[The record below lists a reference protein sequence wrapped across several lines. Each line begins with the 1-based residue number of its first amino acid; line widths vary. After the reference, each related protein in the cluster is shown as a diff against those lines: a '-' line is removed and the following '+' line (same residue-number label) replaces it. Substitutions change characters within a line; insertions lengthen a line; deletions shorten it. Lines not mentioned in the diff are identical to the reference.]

1 VRRQGPKEAYLN
13 LDEYSREFAKSLACD
28 IRYRKEKIMARS
40 RPHVSIWLIAVFLV
54 SVAWTLGFGAEKTP
68 FYQGKTLTIVINFAA
83 GGPTDIESR
92 IFAKHLGKHI
102 PGQPAIVVQNMGG
115 GGGLTAVNYIG
126 EVAKPDGLTA
136 AYFTGSLFQH
146 QIKDPALRVDIGTFG
161 FITGVQ
167 GVTVSYIRSDVPPGI
182 KKPSDFVKAERFRAA
197 GLGVSSSKDVRFRLS
212 FDLLGLKYDYVTGYN
227 SSSTARLAVQRNE
240 AQYHDE
246 TLPSYRAAV
255 EPQMVQTGVVT
266 ALYYTDLVTPSGEIL
281 VSRDV
286 PELQPFTHYYR
297 EIFGKPP
304 SGIKYE
310 ALKAA
315 NMSSTNMTRMVL
327 MPPKAPP
334 ETITILR
341 QAFDSLSR
349 DQDFLEDAVKTMR
362 FQPRFEVG
370 QAGEA
375 LFKRASQT
383 SPEIINFLR
392 QYIEEANK

>member
-1 VRRQGPKEAYLN
+1 MKQTCLRYTVGVVTCLILAAAGTYG
-13 LDEYSREFAKSLACD
+13 FA
-28 IRYRKEKIMARS
+28 
-40 RPHVSIWLIAVFLV
+40 
-54 SVAWTLGFGAEKTP
+54 AEKSP
-68 FYQGKTLTIVINFAA
+68 FYQGKTLTFVINFAA
-83 GGPTDIESR
+83 GGPTDIEGR
-92 IFAKHLGKHI
+92 IYAKHLSKHI

-126 EVAKPDGLTA
+126 EVAKPDGFTA

-146 QIKDPALRVDIGTFG
+146 QIKDPALRVDISKFG

-167 GVTVSYIRSDVPPGI
+167 GVTVSYIRADVPPGI
-182 KKPSDFVKAERFRAA
+182 KKPSDFAKAERFRAA

-227 SSSTARLAVQRNE
+227 SSSIARLAVQRNE

-246 TLPSYRAAV
+246 TLPSYRSAV
-255 EPQMVQTGVVT
+255 EPQMVNTGVVT
-266 ALYYTDLVTPSGEIL
+266 PLYYTDLVTPSGEIL

-286 PELQPFTHYYR
+286 PELLPFTYYYR
-297 EIFGKPP
+297 EIFGKLP

-327 MPPKAPP
+327 LPPKTPP

-341 QAFDSLSR
+341 KAFDSLAK
-349 DQDFLEDAVKTMR
+349 DQDFLEDAVRTMR

-383 SPEIINFLR
+383 SPEIISFLR
-392 QYIEEANK
+392 KYIEDANK

>member
-1 VRRQGPKEAYLN
+1 
-13 LDEYSREFAKSLACD
+13 
-28 IRYRKEKIMARS
+28 MARRAW
-40 RPHVSIWLIAVFLV
+40 RPLIVLCGLAIFLAERNPA
-54 SVAWTLGFGAEKTP
+54 SAAEKPP
-68 FYQGKTLTIVINFAA
+68 FYQGKNLNIVINFAA

-92 IFAKHLGKHI
+92 IFAKHLSRHI
-102 PGQPAIVVQNMGG
+102 PGTPSITIQNMGG

-126 EVAKPDGLTA
+126 EVAKADGFTA

-146 QIKDPALRVDIGTFG
+146 QIKDAALRVDLGKFG
-161 FITGVQ
+161 FVTGVH
-167 GVTVSYIRSDVPPGI
+167 GVTVSYIRADVAPGM
-182 KKPSDFVKAERFRAA
+182 KKPADFVKAQKFRAA

-227 SSSTARLAVQRNE
+227 NSSDARLAVQRGE

-246 TLPSYRAAV
+246 TLPAYRTQV
-255 EPQMVQTGVVT
+255 EPNMVKTGMVMPI
-266 ALYYTDLVTPSGEIL
+266 YYTDLVAPSGEVL

-286 PELQPFTHYYR
+286 PELLPFTHYYK

-327 MPPKAPP
+327 MPPKVPP
-334 ETITILR
+334 ETIAILR
-341 QAFDSLSR
+341 KAFDSLSR
-349 DQDFLEDAVKTMR
+349 DQDFLQDAIAAMR

-370 QAGEA
+370 EAGEK
-375 LFKRASQT
+375 LFKQASAA
-383 SPEIINFLR
+383 SPEVVNFLR
-392 QYIEEANK
+392 NYIDEANR

>member
-1 VRRQGPKEAYLN
+1 MKRN
-13 LDEYSREFAKSLACD
+13 SSRLLFFAIACSLF
-28 IRYRKEKIMARS
+28 
-40 RPHVSIWLIAVFLV
+40 IAVC
-54 SVAWTLGFGAEKTP
+54 TQGFAAEKAP
-68 FYQGKTLTIVINFAA
+68 FYQGKTLIIVINFAA

-341 QAFDSLSR
+341 QAFESLAR
-349 DQDFLEDAVKTMR
+349 DEDFLTEAVKTMR

-370 QAGEA
+370 QAGEL

-392 QYIEEANK
+392 QYIEQANK